1 MRSSHAALLWAAVWL
16 LAASSALS
24 AQDAQSRLWDAA
36 MADDT
41 AAIRQA
47 IGAGARIDSL
57 DTRRNANGR
66 FALNWAA
73 WFNRVDAVKLL
84 LELKA
89 PIEAVNRTGFTALH
103 HAAES
108 GSIDVARVLLAAG
121 ADPDHTNNMGFT
133 PAFTATERGHPEIA
147 QLLDE
152 ASRKKKQ

>member
-1 MRSSHAALLWAAVWL
+1 MRSSHAALLAIAL
-16 LAASSALS
+16 LAAAPALS
-24 AQDAQSRLWDAA
+24 AQDPQSRLWDAA
-36 MADDT
+36 MAGDT
-41 AAIRQA
+41 AAIRAA
-47 IGAGARIDSL
+47 IHEGAKIDSL

-73 WFNRVDAVKLL
+73 WYNRVDAVKLL

-89 PIEAVNRTGFTALH
+89 ALEAVNRTGFTALH

-108 GSIDVARVLLAAG
+108 GSLDVARVLLAAG
-121 ADPDHTNNMGFT
+121 ADPDHTNDMGFT

-152 ASRKKKQ
+152 ASRKKKK

>member
-1 MRSSHAALLWAAVWL
+1 MRSSHAALLLAAVTL
-16 LAASSALS
+16 LVSAPTVS

-36 MADDT
+36 MAGDT
-41 AAIRQA
+41 GAIRAAIRD
-47 IGAGARIDSL
+47 GAKLDSL

-84 LELKA
+84 LALKA
-89 PIEAVNRTGFTALH
+89 PMEAVNRTGFTALH
-103 HAAES
+103 HAAEN
-108 GSIDVARVLLAAG
+108 GSLDVARVLLAAG
-121 ADPDHTNNMGFT
+121 ADPDHTNDMGFT